1 VDLTAQIIDA
11 ITAWLQTVATALI
24 SAAFAAVGELIFS
37 TPALDQIPEV
47 HAAWSLVLGIAN
59 SLFVLAILAAGILV
73 MASGTVESRYSAK
86 LLVSRLA
93 LAGIAANASLAL
105 TGALIQLDNA
115 LVIGLLGADP
125 AARTVADLVD
135 AIHTAHP
142 VNQYV
147 SVIVGLWAATLAMFL
162 VALYIGRDLALLLAT
177 VAAPLAL
184 ATYALPQT
192 DEIARLWVRAF
203 CGLLF
208 VQVVQAVLV
217 LVALQLLRRT
227 DWLGGGAS
235 DLVSGL
241 MLVALLYLLV
251 KLPFAAY
258 HWAFRQTIRQGPLAE
273 PVVLAARVTRA
284 LF

>member
-1 VDLTAQIIDA
+1 MDLTAQIIDA
-11 ITAWLQTVATALI
+11 MTAWLQTVATALI
-24 SAAFAAVGELIFS
+24 TAAFAAVGQLIFS

-47 HAAWSLVLGIAN
+47 QATWSLVQAIAN
-59 SLFVLAILAAGILV
+59 SLFGLAILAAGILV

-86 LLVSRLA
+86 LLVTRLA
-93 LAGIAANASLAL
+93 LAAIGANASLAL

-115 LVIGLLGADP
+115 LVAGLLGPDP
-125 AARTVADLVD
+125 SARAVSDLVA
-135 AIHTAHP
+135 AIHGVHP

-147 SVIVGLWAATLAMFL
+147 SVIVGLWAAALAMFL

-192 DEIARLWVRAF
+192 DEIARLWVRVFLA
-203 CGLLF
+203 LLF

-227 DWLGGGAS
+227 DWLGGAAS
-235 DLVSGL
+235 DLISGL
-241 MLVALLYLLV
+241 MLIALLYLLF

-258 HWAFRQTIRQGPLAE
+258 HWAFRQTVRQGPLAE
-273 PVVLAARVTRA
+273 PLALAARVTRA
-284 LF
+284 LS

>member
-1 VDLTAQIIDA
+1 MDLTAQIIDA
-11 ITAWLQTVATALI
+11 ITAWLHTVATALLG
-24 SAAFAAVGELIFS
+24 AAFAAVGQLIFS

-47 HAAWSLVLGIAN
+47 HAAWSLVLTIAD
-59 SLFVLAILAAGILV
+59 SLFGLAILAAGVLV

-86 LLVSRLA
+86 LLISRLA
-93 LAGIAANASLAL
+93 LAGVAANASLAL

-115 LVIGLLGADP
+115 LVAGLLGVDP
-125 AARTVADLVD
+125 AARTIADLMD
-135 AIHTAHP
+135 AVHNAEP

-147 SVIVGLWAATLAMFL
+147 SVIVALWAAILAMFL

-177 VAAPLAL
+177 VSAPLAL

-192 DEIARLWVRAF
+192 DEIARLWMRAF
-203 CGLLF
+203 VGLLF

-227 DWLGGGAS
+227 DWLGGAAS

-241 MLVALLYLLV
+241 MLIALLYLLV

-258 HWAFRQTIRQGPLAE
+258 HWAFRPTSRPGPLGEA
-273 PVVLAARVTRA
+273 PALWTRA
-284 LF
+284 TRAVL

>member
-1 VDLTAQIIDA
+1 MDLTAQIIDA
-11 ITAWLQTVATALI
+11 ITAWLQTVASALI
-24 SAAFAAVGELIFS
+24 TAAFAAVGELVFS
-37 TPALDQIPEV
+37 TPALDRLPEV
-47 HAAWSLVLGIAN
+47 QATWSLVLSIAN

-86 LLVSRLA
+86 LLVTRLA
-93 LAGIAANASLAL
+93 LAAIGANASLAL

-115 LVIGLLGADP
+115 LVAGLLGADP
-125 AARTVADLVD
+125 AARTVADLMD
-135 AIHTAHP
+135 AIRSAHP

-147 SVIVGLWAATLAMFL
+147 SVIVGLWAAALAMFL

-203 CGLLF
+203 VGLLF

-217 LVALQLLRRT
+217 LIALQLLRRT
-227 DWLGGGAS
+227 DWLGGAAS
-235 DLVSGL
+235 DLISGL
-241 MLVALLYLLV
+241 MLIALLDLLV

-273 PVVLAARVTRA
+273 PVAIAARVTRV
-284 LF
+284 LS

>member
-1 VDLTAQIIDA
+1 MDLTAQIIDA
-11 ITAWLQTVATALI
+11 ITAWLQTVASALI
-24 SAAFAAVGELIFS
+24 TAAFAAVGELVFS
-37 TPALDQIPEV
+37 TPALDRLPEV
-47 HAAWSLVLGIAN
+47 QATWSLVLSIAN
-59 SLFVLAILAAGILV
+59 SLFALAILAAGILV

-86 LLVSRLA
+86 LLVTRLA
-93 LAGIAANASLAL
+93 LAAIGANASLAL

-115 LVIGLLGADP
+115 LVAGLLGADP
-125 AARTVADLVD
+125 AARTVADLMD
-135 AIHTAHP
+135 AIHSAHP

-147 SVIVGLWAATLAMFL
+147 SVIVGLWAAVLAMFL

-203 CGLLF
+203 VGLVF

-217 LVALQLLRRT
+217 LIALQLLRRT
-227 DWLGGGAS
+227 DWLGGAAS
-235 DLVSGL
+235 DLISGL
-241 MLVALLYLLV
+241 MLIALLYLLV

-273 PVVLAARVTRA
+273 PVAIAARVTRV
-284 LF
+284 LS

>member
-47 HAAWSLVLGIAN
+47 HAAWSLVVGIAN

-135 AIHTAHP
+135 AIHSAHP

-241 MLVALLYLLV
+241 MLIALLYLLV

>member
-1 VDLTAQIIDA
+1 MDLTAQIIDA
-11 ITAWLQTVATALI
+11 MTAWLQTVATALI
-24 SAAFAAVGELIFS
+24 TAAFAAVGQLIFS

-47 HAAWSLVLGIAN
+47 QATWSLVQAIAN
-59 SLFVLAILAAGILV
+59 SLFGLAILAAGILV

-86 LLVSRLA
+86 LLITRLA
-93 LAGIAANASLAL
+93 LAAIGANASLAL

-115 LVIGLLGADP
+115 LVAGLLGPDP
-125 AARTVADLVD
+125 SARTVSDLVA
-135 AIHTAHP
+135 AIHGVHP

-147 SVIVGLWAATLAMFL
+147 SVIVGLWAAALAMFL

-203 CGLLF
+203 LALLF

-227 DWLGGGAS
+227 DWLGGAAS
-235 DLVSGL
+235 DLISGL
-241 MLVALLYLLV
+241 MLIALLYLLF

-273 PVVLAARVTRA
+273 PLALAARVTRA
-284 LF
+284 LS

>member
-47 HAAWSLVLGIAN
+47 HAAWSLVVGIAN

-135 AIHTAHP
+135 AIHSAHP

-241 MLVALLYLLV
+241 MLIALLYLLV

-258 HWAFRQTIRQGPLAE
+258 HWAFRQTIRQGPLRE